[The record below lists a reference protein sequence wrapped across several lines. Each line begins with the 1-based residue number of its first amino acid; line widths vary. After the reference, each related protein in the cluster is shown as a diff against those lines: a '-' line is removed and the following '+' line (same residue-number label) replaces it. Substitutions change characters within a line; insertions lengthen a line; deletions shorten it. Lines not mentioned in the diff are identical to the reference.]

1 MSVEVVTLNTKT
13 EKMYDKNN
21 IVSLH
26 KCHVTVEGD
35 TVRVIV
41 ESGNIPGEYIF
52 PKTEVKR
59 MFESLYEG

>member
-35 TVRVIV
+35 TVRVTV
-41 ESGNIPGEYIF
+41 EAHDIPNEYVF